1 MRTKMQELQK
11 RENKIIQTEEE
22 LKSKIQEVGRQLGV
36 KEEEIINIK
45 KRFKEEK
52 LALLNDKKNLQ
63 DQLEQSKKLLDE
75 VEERYRVYRKDMEES
90 PLSVLRNELGKKNVE
105 IVEANTRLQKSL
117 EENAALNDKF
127 KKLRNEHVK
136 LRREIER
143 QKDEKIQL
151 QAEEIER
158 AKLELK
164 NRSLAEQERQELL
177 LLKEEVSRLNT
188 ELIIAQEISLQP
200 KPMYMTNVSEAE
212 VENNSQKMNQSSNPF
227 ATKEMNAGTK
237 ITKNKDSPSKQQKP
251 KSKLDELKQ
260 LREHMLREGLY
271 TENDEMIVELDNQI
285 KRQETSLSPAR
296 NARN

>member
-1 MRTKMQELQK
+1 MQELQK